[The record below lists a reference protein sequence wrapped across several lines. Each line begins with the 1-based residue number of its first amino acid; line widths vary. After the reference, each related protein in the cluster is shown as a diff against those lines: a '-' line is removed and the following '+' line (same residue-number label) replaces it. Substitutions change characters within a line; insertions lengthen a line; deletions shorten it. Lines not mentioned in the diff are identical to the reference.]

1 MEMRYSI
8 LGPVEARDGERRLP
22 VGGPQ
27 QRALLAVLL
36 LHANRVVS
44 TDRLVEVL
52 WGEDPPATARSLLQ
66 GCVAGLRRALGPEPL
81 RTHAPGYLLRVTP
94 GQLDLVRFEQ
104 LVAEAE
110 TSRTD
115 PARAAALLREA
126 LALWRGPAL
135 AGVTADGLR
144 QDALALEER
153 RLAALEDRVD
163 ADLRLDHHA
172 SLVGELQELV
182 RSHPLRE
189 RLWGQLMRAL
199 DGAGRPAE
207 ALAAYQRLRET
218 LIDQLGVE
226 PAASL
231 QQLHSTILAGTDRSS
246 GPPQPVPAQ
255 LPASPTG
262 FTGRA
267 GDVKRLDE
275 LLTQDRDGITIGVIA
290 GQAGVGKTAL
300 AVHWGHRVRERFP
313 DGQLYLDLRG
323 YAAEPPVRPVEAL
336 AACLAALGVPADQ
349 IPVEPEPAA
358 ALYRTRLADQ
368 RVLVLLDNAAG
379 AEQVRPLLPG
389 AGGSL
394 VLVTSRDRLGGL
406 IARDGAV
413 HFGLD
418 VLDPAEAQE
427 LLGRLLGSER
437 VEAEPAA
444 AAALARLC
452 GHLPLALRI
461 AAANLTIHPH
471 RRIAD
476 QVTELAGDRL
486 AALAIDGDPQTA
498 VQAAFDHSYSIL
510 EPDARRMFRLLG
522 LVPCP
527 DVTAESAA
535 ALAGIEVE
543 PAARLLDRLAS
554 AHLLGQPGPG
564 RYRLH
569 DLLRQYAAE
578 RAEQE
583 DRDARV
589 EAAGRLSDWYLRQV
603 DAAATVLSPEKIR
616 LPPPTSPT
624 HSMPHPDPSFE
635 DHAEALAWLDGER
648 PNLLAMI
655 RHAARHGP
663 RPLAWSLADALRG
676 YFGRR
681 MITVD
686 WLTAAGH
693 ALAAA
698 EASADVPGQA
708 TAQLS
713 LADAYNRRSEY
724 ERSVVHYDRARE
736 LFRRA
741 DWPAGEASV
750 LCNSGG
756 VYLELGELERAAE
769 QTSQALVLLRRVGKP
784 ASMAVCLGNLACVYG
799 GLGQLAVA
807 AGYATDALTVY
818 RQLGS
823 AWGQATSL
831 GYLGDVRRNQGRLDE
846 ALELLGQALALHRE
860 AGNRGGESDVLRAI
874 AATHADA
881 GRVAEAWDAAQAAL
895 VLARET
901 ADPRVEADVLTV
913 VGTVHTLRSEYGAAI
928 DHCERALELA
938 RAGRM
943 RPEQAAALVG
953 LAAAHRHAGR
963 PDAARSYAR
972 EALEIARAG
981 GFRLVEAKA
990 EAELS
995 TGSGS

>member
-1 MEMRYSI
+1 MDMRYGI
-8 LGPVEARDGERRLP
+8 LGPVEAWDGERRLP
-22 VGGPQ
+22 IGGPQ
-27 QRALLAVLL
+27 QRALLAVLVL
-36 LHANRVVS
+36 NANRVVS
-44 TDRLVEVL
+44 TDRLVEML
-52 WGEDPPATARSLLQ
+52 WGDDPPASARSLLQ
-66 GCVAGLRRALGPEPL
+66 GCVAGLRRALGPEQL
-81 RTHAPGYLLRVTP
+81 LTHAPGYLLRVTP

-110 TSRTD
+110 ASRTD
-115 PARAAALLREA
+115 PERAAELLREA

-135 AGVTADGLR
+135 SGVTAKGLR
-144 QDALALEER
+144 PEAVALEER
-153 RLAALEDRVD
+153 RLAALEDRID
-163 ADLRLDHHA
+163 ADVRLGHHA
-172 SLVGELQELV
+172 SLVGELQELLQ
-182 RSHPLRE
+182 SHPLRE
-189 RLWGQLMRAL
+189 RLWGQLMQAL
-199 DGAGRPAE
+199 AGAGRPAE
-207 ALAAYQRLRET
+207 AHAVYQRLRET

-231 QQLHSTILAGTDRSS
+231 QQLYSGILASTDQQAA
-246 GPPQPVPAQ
+246 PPQPVPAQ
-255 LPASPTG
+255 LPASPAG
-262 FTGRA
+262 FTGRVA
-267 GDVKRLDE
+267 DVKRLDE
-275 LLTQDRDGITIGVIA
+275 LLTHDRAGIAIGVIA

-300 AVHWGHRVRERFP
+300 AVHWGHRVRDRFP

-336 AACLAALGVPADQ
+336 AAFLAALGVPSDQ
-349 IPVEPEPAA
+349 IPVELEPAA

-368 RVLVLLDNAAG
+368 RVLVLLDNAAS

-389 AGGSL
+389 AGVSL

-427 LLGRLLGSER
+427 LLGRLLGTER

-444 AAALARLC
+444 AARLARLC

-476 QVTELAGDRL
+476 QVTEVAGDRL

-498 VQAAFDHSYSIL
+498 VRAAFDHSYSIL

-522 LVPCP
+522 LVPGP
-527 DVTAESAA
+527 EVTAGSAA
-535 ALAGIEVE
+535 ALAGTEVE

-554 AHLLGQPGPG
+554 AHLLGQPAPG

-578 RAEQE
+578 W
-583 DRDARV
+583 ARREEPEV
-589 EAAGRLSDWYLRQV
+589 RVAAAGRLADWYLSRV
-603 DAAATVLSPEKIR
+603 DAAAKVLSPEKVR
-616 LPPPTSPT
+616 LRLSPPPGPA
-624 HSMPHPDPSFE
+624 FA
-635 DHAEALAWLDGER
+635 DHAAALAWLDAER
-648 PNLLAMI
+648 ANLLAAI
-655 RHAARHGP
+655 RHAAKHGP
-663 RPLAWSLADALRG
+663 WPLAWSLADALRG

-698 EASADVPGQA
+698 EAAGDVPGQA

-724 ERSVVHYDRARE
+724 ERAIVHYDHALH
-736 LFRRA
+736 LFRRT

-769 QTSQALVLLRRVGKP
+769 QTSQALTLLRHAGMD
-784 ASMAVCLGNLACVYG
+784 ASVAVCLGNLACVYA
-799 GLGQLAVA
+799 GLGQLDLA
-807 AGYATDALTVY
+807 AGYATDALAVY
-818 RQLGS
+818 RELGS

-831 GYLGDVRRNQGRLDE
+831 GYLGDIRRNQGRLDE
-846 ALELLGQALALHRE
+846 ALDLLDQALALHRD

-881 GRVAEAWDAAQAAL
+881 GRVAEAGVAAQSAL

-913 VGTVHTLRSEYGAAI
+913 LGTIHTLRSEYEVAI
-928 DHCERALELA
+928 AHCERALELA

-953 LAAAHRHAGR
+953 LAAASRHAGQ
-963 PDAARSYAR
+963 PDAARSYAG
-972 EALEIARAG
+972 EALDIARAG
-981 GFRLVEAKA
+981 SFRLVEQKA
-990 EAELS
+990 LAELNA
-995 TGSGS
+995 GS